1 MCRDA
6 LKEGLTLDELP
17 WSNNDKS
24 IYEAEVAI
32 EESLKKKRL
41 QQDKDIEVWNDLRT
55 IFVSSS
61 GIN

>member
-1 MCRDA
+1 MCRGA
-6 LKEGLTLDELP
+6 LRVGLTLDELP

-24 IYEAEVAI
+24 VDDAKAAI

-41 QQDKDIEVWNDLRT
+41 QQVKDNEVWNDLRT